1 MHTTERA
8 STQFRI
14 TAVCTVTDPA
24 ERQRRPG
31 RVYGLILNSG
41 HQQRAAR
48 EEASSAPTQPANDDA
63 ATIRGG

>member
-1 MHTTERA
+1 MHTTERS
-8 STQFRI
+8 STQFRL

-24 ERQRRPG
+24 ERQRRLG
-31 RVYGLILNSG
+31 RVYGLTPNSG

-48 EEASSAPTQPANDDA
+48 EETSSAPTQPANDEA